1 MDGSP
6 IIDKSHILG
15 LGYHVPKRIISNDYF
30 LQFMDTS
37 DAWIQ
42 ERTGISERRMLEKDK
57 ATSDMCYEACLQALE
72 NSSTDPNE
80 IDGIIVGT
88 VTPDYMTPSVA
99 CLLQDK
105 LKTRKVFAFDVS
117 AGCSGFIYCL
127 NIAKAMIENG
137 QVKKLLVAGSENLS
151 KIVDYTD
158 RGTCIL
164 FGDGAGAVVIE
175 ASETPGIMSVCLGA
189 SGKEAELLYTP
200 GGGSKDPN
208 GSRFLVMHGKEVFK
222 EAVKVIQSN
231 SLEAIDAAG
240 ITPNEIDLFIPHQ
253 ANMRIIEAARERL
266 DLPIEKC
273 FVNIAKYGNTSSASV
288 LLALHEALNESKIKK
303 GDNVLFSVFG
313 AGFAWGSAVIKW

>member
-1 MDGSP
+1 LSFAKITGTGICIP
-6 IIDKSHILG
+6 DKVL
-15 LGYHVPKRIISNDYF
+15 SNKD
-30 LQFMDTS
+30 LETLVDTS
-37 DAWIQ
+37 DEWIKA
-42 ERTGISERRMLEKDK
+42 RTGISERRILEKDK
-57 ATSDMCYEACLQALE
+57 ATSDMCYEACLQALK
-72 NSSTDPNE
+72 NSSTDPEE

-105 LKTRKVFAFDVS
+105 LKTRKIFAFDVS
-117 AGCSGFIYCL
+117 AGCSGFIYCMS
-127 NIAKAMIENG
+127 IAKAMIENG
-137 QVKKLLVAGSENLS
+137 QAKKLLVAGSENLS

-175 ASETPGIMSVCLGA
+175 ESETPGIMSVCLGA

-200 GGGSKDPN
+200 GGGSKDPT
-208 GSRFLVMHGKEVFK
+208 GSRFLVMQGKEVFK

-231 SLEAIDAAG
+231 SLEAIEAAG
-240 ITPNEIDLFIPHQ
+240 LTPKDIDLFIPHQ

-273 FVNIAKYGNTSSASV
+273 FVNIEKYGNTSSASV
-288 LLALHEALNESKIKK
+288 LLALHEALQESKIKE
-303 GDNVLFSVFG
+303 GDHILFSVFG
-313 AGFAWGSAVIKW
+313 AGFAWGSAVLKW

>member
-1 MDGSP
+1 LSFAKITGTGIYIP
-6 IIDKSHILG
+6 DKVL
-15 LGYHVPKRIISNDYF
+15 SNKD
-30 LQFMDTS
+30 LETLVDTS
-37 DAWIQ
+37 DEWIKA
-42 ERTGISERRMLEKDK
+42 RTGISERRILEKDK
-57 ATSDMCYEACLQALE
+57 ATSDMCYEACLQALK
-72 NSSTDPNE
+72 NSSTDPEE

-105 LKTRKVFAFDVS
+105 LKTRKIFAFDVS
-117 AGCSGFIYCL
+117 AGCSGFIYCMS
-127 NIAKAMIENG
+127 IAKAMIENG
-137 QVKKLLVAGSENLS
+137 QAKKLLVAGSENLS

-175 ASETPGIMSVCLGA
+175 ESETPGIMSVCLGA

-200 GGGSKDPN
+200 GGGSKDPT
-208 GSRFLVMHGKEVFK
+208 GSRFLVMQGKEVFK

-231 SLEAIDAAG
+231 SLEAIEAAG
-240 ITPNEIDLFIPHQ
+240 LTPKDIDLFIPHQ

-273 FVNIAKYGNTSSASV
+273 FVNIEKYGNTSSASV
-288 LLALHEALNESKIKK
+288 LLALHEALQESKIKE
-303 GDNVLFSVFG
+303 GDHILFSVFG
-313 AGFAWGSAVIKW
+313 AGFTWGSAVLKW

>member
-1 MDGSP
+1 MDNLSFAKITGTGVYIP
-6 IIDKSHILG
+6 EKIL
-15 LGYHVPKRIISNDYF
+15 SNKD
-30 LQFMDTS
+30 LESLVETTDE
-37 DAWIQ
+37 WIKA
-42 ERTGISERRMLEKDK
+42 RTGISERRILEKDK
-57 ATSDMCYEACLQALE
+57 ATSDMCYEACLQALK

-99 CLLQDK
+99 CLLQDR

-266 DLPIEKC
+266 NLPIEKC
-273 FVNIAKYGNTSSASV
+273 FVNIEKYGNTSSASV